1 MVVKIKKIN
10 KTYEECFKC
19 KTVGSKNNTLLNLS
33 LHDKVYDQKNEF
45 FVCEDCLN
53 KIAISEDRLVDL
65 DKKII
70 YFNRWYNCY
79 VKRIKIGNKYTSE
92 FYVLNKKVRSKEVME
107 KFLRDLNNPNSK
119 LCKEINDAGEFGLKG
134 SLTYHNFMKEEEK
147 RYEAEL
153 DYLAKKAITRAM
165 VMDLEDDDESWRI
178 CREDEL
184 DDF

>member
-45 FVCEDCLN
+45 FICEDCLN

-107 KFLRDLNNPNSK
+107 KFLRDLN
-119 LCKEINDAGEFGLKG
+119 L
-134 SLTYHNFMKEEEK
+134 SLIH
-147 RYEAEL
+147 
-153 DYLAKKAITRAM
+153 I
-165 VMDLEDDDESWRI
+165 
-178 CREDEL
+178 
-184 DDF
+184 